1 MRVAELVATKVEEAA
16 RQGDAGRHHGLPE
29 PGLVEGDLLLAQRVV
44 ISGEE
49 VLEVAGHR
57 PGIAGGEGAVGDD
70 VLCVLAQRLV
80 VVPECLRK
88 GQQKDRVEKNI
99 RQRRSVRANTW
110 SQRHLSRKTLNHAC
124 LNDAIPDSF
133 A

>member
-88 GQQKDRVEKNI
+88 GQQEDRVEKTLDKDGVSERI
-99 RQRRSVRANTW
+99 PGHSAICHGKLSTMRA
-110 SQRHLSRKTLNHAC
+110 
-124 LNDAIPDSF
+124 
-133 A
+133 